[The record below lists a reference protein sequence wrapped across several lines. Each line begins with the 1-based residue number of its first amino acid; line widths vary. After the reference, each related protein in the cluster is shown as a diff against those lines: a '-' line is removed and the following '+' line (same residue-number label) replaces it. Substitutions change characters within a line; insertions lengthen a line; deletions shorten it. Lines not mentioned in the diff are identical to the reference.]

1 VSAGS
6 PPGGGRARSDEQPS
20 RDGPLVATVPEA
32 LAGVRVDRAV
42 AILTGVSRSVA
53 AGLVEAG
60 RVLVAGA
67 PVAGRSLPLA
77 AGDELE
83 VVLPGQPDQG
93 VVPDPAVPFEVVHE
107 DPFLIVVE
115 KPAGVVVH
123 PGAGRRTG
131 TLVNGLVASYP
142 DIAVLGAGPCD
153 PARPGIVHRIDR
165 GTSGLLVVAR
175 TAEAYRSLAA
185 QMADRSVGRR
195 YLALVAGHLPDDR
208 GVVDAPIGRSAR
220 TPTRMSV
227 SAGGRAARTHYV
239 VVERLG
245 GTPGAVRGRDRDRDR
260 EGFSGSPP
268 ALPAATLVACTLE
281 TGRTHQVRVH
291 FAAIG
296 HPVVGD
302 DRYGV
307 GGPLAGARLLEPGRL
322 FLHAAALAFDHPA
335 DGERCRWVS
344 PLPEDLAGV
353 IGHVPELPDGD
364 ELGGG

>member
-1 VSAGS
+1 
-6 PPGGGRARSDEQPS
+6 
-20 RDGPLVATVPEA
+20 
-32 LAGVRVDRAV
+32 V

-53 AGLVEAG
+53 AELVEAG

-67 PVAGRSLPLA
+67 PVAGRSLPLE
-77 AGDELE
+77 AGDVLE
-83 VVLPGQPDQG
+83 VVLPRPPDHG
-93 VVPDPAVPFEVVHE
+93 VVPDPAVPFGVVHQ

-131 TLVNGLVASYP
+131 TLVNGLVARYP
-142 DIAVLGAGPCD
+142 DIAALGAGPCD
-153 PARPGIVHRIDR
+153 PGRPGIVHRIDR

-220 TPTRMSV
+220 APTRMTV
-227 SAGGRAARTHYV
+227 SAAGRAARTHYV
-239 VVERLG
+239 VVERIG
-245 GTPGAVRGRDRDRDR
+245 GAADAVRGRGRGR
-260 EGFSGSPP
+260 EGFSGSSP
-268 ALPAATLVACTLE
+268 ALPATTLVACTLE

-307 GGPLAGARLLEPGRL
+307 GGRLAGARLLEPGRL

-335 DGERCRWVS
+335 DGGRRRWVS

-353 IGHVPELPDGD
+353 IGHVPDLPGGELAGD
-364 ELGGG
+364 

>member
-1 VSAGS
+1 MSAGA
-6 PPGGGRARSDEQPS
+6 PEGEGRARSEEHPA
-20 RDGPLVATVPEA
+20 RDGALVATVPEA

-42 AILTGVSRSVA
+42 AILTEVSRSVA
-53 AGLVEAG
+53 AELVEAG

-67 PVAGRSLPLA
+67 PVAGRSLPLE

-83 VVLPGQPDQG
+83 VMLPGRSDQG
-93 VVPDPAVPFEVVHE
+93 VLPDLAVPFGVVHE

-131 TLVNGLVASYP
+131 TLVNGLVARYP
-142 DIAVLGAGPCD
+142 DIAALGAGPCD
-153 PARPGIVHRIDR
+153 PGRPGIVHRIDR
-165 GTSGLLVVAR
+165 GTSGLLVIAR

-227 SAGGRAARTHYV
+227 SAAGRAARTHYV

-245 GTPGAVRGRDRDRDR
+245 GTAGAVPGRDR

-268 ALPAATLVACTLE
+268 ALPATTLVACTLE

-307 GGPLAGARLLEPGRL
+307 GGRFAGARLLEQGRL

-335 DGERCRWVS
+335 DGERRRWVS